1 MPTSWVQPIFIYSI
15 IYDFASYLILSS
27 IFILIY
33 KKKIISIKYLYINL
47 IFLLTPFLFN
57 GFLFEWSLFPD
68 QSKYLNLSY
77 EMRENPER
85 LFDFLDYTLKDF
97 KLFLSSV
104 LFAFSPI
111 LSMETYVGIS
121 LYNRFLFLIT
131 LTFLFHKKFFDNY
144 ILILLL
150 VSPSLILYSS
160 LALRDNLIIVLILWF
175 LYFFYQKKY
184 FLLSITIILLTLMR
198 FPILINLVIFFLV
211 SSSIKHDRINYN
223 NFFIL
228 FLLCIITLVLFNDH
242 IIDTLNFFRAGFFS
256 EEYGRYQSMTQQSD
270 FNNFKINL
278 TLDSLPLV
286 IIGFFNFLVPPFIK
300 GKITFFYFVQLI
312 ETLLILLFSYVKI
325 KFQKK
330 INSYIL
336 LKWSLIYFLSY
347 FMYSLIIFN
356 DGTIH
361 RYKLPILFFVLIGYF
376 TNIKKE
382 KIKW

>member
-57 GFLFEWSLFPD
+57 GFLFDWSLFPD
-68 QSKYLNLSY
+68 QSKYLELSY
-77 EMRENPER
+77 KIRENPQTFFE
-85 LFDFLDYTLKDF
+85 FLNHSSKDF
-97 KLFLSSV
+97 KLFLSS
-104 LFAFSPI
+104 LFFAFSPI

-131 LTFLFHKKFFDNY
+131 LLFLFHKKFFDNY
-144 ILILLL
+144 ILILLII
-150 VSPSLILYSS
+150 SPSLILYSS
-160 LALRDNLIIVLILWF
+160 LALRDNLIIILVLWF

-184 FLLSITIILLTLMR
+184 FFLSITITLLILLRYPLIIN
-198 FPILINLVIFFLV
+198 ILIFFGVSSIVKYDRINNQNFIILFLV
-211 SSSIKHDRINYN
+211 STMLI
-223 NFFIL
+223 IL
-228 FLLCIITLVLFNDH
+228 FNNE

-270 FNNFKINL
+270 FENFKIDL
-278 TLDSLPLV
+278 SLRSMPLA
-286 IIGFFNFLVPPFIK
+286 IIGFFNFLIPPILK
-300 GKITFFYFVQLI
+300 GKITLFYFVQFI
-312 ETLLILLFSYVKI
+312 ETIFILLFSYIRI

-330 INSYIL
+330 INYYIL
-336 LKWSLIYFLSY
+336 LKWLLIYFLSY
-347 FMYSLIIFN
+347 FIYSLIIFN

-361 RYKLPILFFVLIGYF
+361 RYKLPILFFVLLGYF
-376 TNIKKE
+376 TNVKKE
-382 KIKW
+382 KM